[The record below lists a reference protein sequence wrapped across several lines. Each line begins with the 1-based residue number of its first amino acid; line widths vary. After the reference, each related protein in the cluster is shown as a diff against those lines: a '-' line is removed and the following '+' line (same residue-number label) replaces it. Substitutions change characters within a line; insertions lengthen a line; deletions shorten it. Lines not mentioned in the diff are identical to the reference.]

1 MTELTLTVGPPANG
15 GSCVA
20 RHDGRVVFVRYA
32 LPGETVRA
40 RVTADKD
47 AYWHAVAVEIL
58 QPSPDRIEPLCPVAG
73 PDGAGCCDLAFA
85 EPVAARRLKGQVVA
99 NQLEKIAGYVPPE
112 LVADR
117 VGAGEPT
124 GWRTRVRMTV
134 DMKGRV
140 GYHRYH
146 SDELLPAPNC
156 GQLPPGMLDGV
167 ADRQFP
173 PRAEVYVV
181 IDDDGRR
188 HVVSAGPWESR
199 GPHRRGFPRPNFRV
213 VEGDRESVQRVGE
226 RVWHAPVTGFWQ
238 AHRDAAR
245 VYSEMVASWADLAP
259 GMTAWDL
266 YGGAGLFAAVLAD
279 GVGEIGQV
287 LSVDMSRSASATASH
302 ALADLPQVQVVNG
315 SVRKVLAG
323 LRERPDVVVLDPPRK
338 GVGKEV
344 ITLLAAAGTPRVVH
358 FGCEVA
364 SFARDV
370 GLYREHGFEVEELR
384 VFDAFP
390 LTHHVECVA
399 VLRRRQ
405 SLGGSRDTVISS
417 S

>member
-1 MTELTLTVGPPANG
+1 MTELVLTVGPPADG

-40 RVTADKD
+40 KVTADKE

-58 QPSPDRIEPLCPVAG
+58 EPSPERIESLCPVAG
-73 PDGAGCCDLAFA
+73 PEGAGCCDLAFA
-85 EPVAARRLKGQVVA
+85 EPAAARVLKGQVVS
-99 NQLEKIAGYVPPE
+99 NQLEKIAGYTPGA
-112 LVADR
+112 LVAER
-117 VGAGEPT
+117 VGSGEPT

-134 DMKGRV
+134 GMNGRA

-146 SDELLPAPNC
+146 SDELVAAPNC
-156 GQLPPGMLDGV
+156 GQLAPGMLDGI
-167 ADRQFP
+167 DELRFP
-173 PRAEVYVV
+173 PRAEVHVV
-181 IDDDGRR
+181 VDDDGER
-188 HVVSAGPWESR
+188 HIVSAGPWEGR
-199 GPHRRGFPRPNFRV
+199 GPGGRGFPRPNFRV
-213 VEGDRESVQRVGE
+213 LEGSRESVQRVGE
-226 RVWHAPVTGFWQ
+226 RVWHVPVTGFWQ

-245 VYSEMVASWADLAP
+245 VYSDLVAAWAGLAP

-287 LSVDMSRSASATASH
+287 LSVDMSRSASAAARQ
-302 ALADLPQVQVVNG
+302 ALSDLPQVQVVNG
-315 SVRKVLAG
+315 SVRKVLSG
-323 LRERPDVVVLDPPRK
+323 LRERPDVAVLDPPRK

-344 ITLLAAAGTPRVVH
+344 IKLLAAAGAPRVIH

-370 GLYREHGFEVEELR
+370 GLYREHGFAVEQLR

-399 VLRRRQ
+399 ILTAGASQ
-405 SLGGSRDTVISS
+405 QD
-417 S
+417 

>member
-1 MTELTLTVGPPANG
+1 M
-15 GSCVA
+15 
-20 RHDGRVVFVRYA
+20 
-32 LPGETVRA
+32 
-40 RVTADKD
+40 
-47 AYWHAVAVEIL
+47 AVEIL
-58 QPSPDRIEPLCPVAG
+58 EPSPDRIESLCPVAG

-85 EPVAARRLKGQVVA
+85 EPAAARVLKGQVVL
-99 NQLEKIAGYVPPE
+99 NQLQKIAGYTPPGE
-112 LVADR
+112 LVAER
-117 VGAGEPT
+117 VGSSEAT

-134 DMKGRV
+134 GFNGLV

-146 SDELLPAPNC
+146 SDELVAAPNC

-167 ADRQFP
+167 VDHHFP
-173 PRAEVYVV
+173 PRAEVHVV
-181 IDDDGRR
+181 IDDDGQR
-188 HVVSAGPWESR
+188 HVVSAGPWEGR
-199 GPHRRGFPRPNFRV
+199 GPRGRGFPRPNFRV
-213 VEGDRESVQRVGE
+213 VEGDRESVQRVGD
-226 RVWHAPVTGFWQ
+226 RVWHVPVTGFWQ

-245 VYSEMVASWADLAP
+245 VYSELVAACAGLAP

-266 YGGAGLFAAVLAD
+266 YCGAGLFAAALAD

-287 LSVDMSRSASATASH
+287 LSVDMSRSASTAARR
-302 ALADLPQVQVVNG
+302 ALSDLPQVQVVNG
-315 SVRKVLAG
+315 SVRKVLSG

-344 ITLLAAAGTPRVVH
+344 IKLLSDAGTPRVIH

-370 GLYREHGFEVEELR
+370 GLYREHGFAVEELR

-399 VLRRRQ
+399 ILTAGASQ
-405 SLGGSRDTVISS
+405 QD
-417 S
+417 